1 MDMGD
6 ILNQWDSMQKSQ
18 KKKEKE
24 SKKTQIS
31 HKKANAWTAE
41 EKVFAD

>member
-18 KKKEKE
+18 SKKQKE
-24 SKKTQIS
+24 SGKKSSI
-31 HKKANAWTAE
+31 A
-41 EKVFAD
+41 